1 MFDVLHPTKPEMMSY
16 DEYRKFALDLNC
28 ARLNDALPGRCPVCK
43 REMKVRAGKAQAN
56 AHFYH
61 NDNLFCPTKDAA
73 ARPYLN
79 LKLTNPDAV
88 VVQANKS
95 FAADNIDLIYSKLKS
110 IVPCLDFME
119 FIKILKEAK
128 RLNVYG
134 YANAVSAHLP
144 YVYVTLIN
152 FLPQNSYNKKRN
164 LKFCFFYDATIQ
176 SYEELWI
183 NRGFSS
189 DLFRI
194 SYSNNK
200 TQKVKKIEI
209 STDYLSE
216 TSVKKMTD
224 KQKQWCYSIL

>member
-1 MFDVLHPTKPEMMSY
+1 MFDVLHPTKREMMSY
-16 DEYRKFALDLNC
+16 DEYQRFALDLSYK
-28 ARLNDALPGRCPVCK
+28 RLNDAPPGRCPVCK
-43 REMKVRAGKAQAN
+43 REMKVRAGQAQGN
-56 AHFYH
+56 GHFYH
-61 NDNLFCPTKDAA
+61 NDDLFCPTKDPA
-73 ARPYLN
+73 ARPYRN
-79 LKLTNPDAV
+79 LIPNNPDAA
-88 VVQANKS
+88 VVQANRS

-110 IVPCLDFME
+110 IVPCLDLKE
-119 FIKILKEAK
+119 FITILKEAK

-152 FLPQNSYNKKRN
+152 FLPSNSYNNSRKFR
-164 LKFCFFYDATIQ
+164 FCFFYDAKIQ

-194 SYSNNK
+194 SYSRGR
-200 TQKVKKIEI
+200 TQKVTKIEI

-216 TSVKKMTD
+216 TSVKMTER
-224 KQKQWCYSIL
+224 QKQWCHAIM